1 MTLSENEIQALISG
15 HHSDPFAVLGIH
27 RTSPD
32 LKPKTVLARAL
43 APGAKTLEAFSLKGK
58 SLGHLQPIS
67 DCGLFEGVLKLSER
81 QPVSYS
87 ARNGEHEWFFTDPY
101 SFEPVLGS
109 LDDYLINEGTHKQLF
124 HIMGAHHIRHQS
136 VDGVSFALWA
146 PNASIV
152 ALVGDFNDWDPKR
165 HVMRKRFDTGVW
177 EIFIPNIEAGRA
189 YKFYI
194 KDAAGNSL
202 PLKSD
207 PYAFKSE
214 LRPATASI
222 TTLPFAHKW
231 KDKKHQE
238 YWKNADAR
246 KQPISI
252 YEVHAGS
259 WQRGFNG
266 EFLNWDQ
273 LSDTLI
279 PYVKDMGFTHI
290 EFMPISEH
298 PLDESWGYQTLGLFS
313 PSARFGEPEGLAR
326 FVDNAHRAGL
336 GVLIDWV
343 PAHFPTDEHGL
354 GRFDGTSLYEHDDP
368 RLGFHPDWTTF
379 IYNFS
384 RTEVMSFL
392 VNNALYWTQKYHID
406 GLRVDA
412 VASMLYRD
420 YSRKEGEWLPNE
432 HGGRENWEAVN
443 FLRRVNSEIR
453 AANCGAFTI
462 AEESTSWPGV
472 SHSIEDGGLGF
483 NFKWNMGFMNDT
495 LKYMERDPM
504 YRTHH
509 HDEITFGLV
518 YAFSEA
524 FVLPLSHDEVV
535 HGKGSLLNKMPGD
548 IWRKHA
554 NLRAYYAFMWGYPGK
569 KLLFMGQEFAQNR
582 EWAQSRALDWF
593 HLEDSLHRGCQNLVR
608 DLNKVYCQSPSLYL
622 TDSEGNGFEWAIVDD
637 RRNSVFVWLRRA
649 EGAPT
654 IAIACNFG
662 GEQLFDYE
670 IPLPIDGF
678 WCELINTD
686 ATYYG
691 GSGSGNHGG
700 AECTNG
706 KIKLTLP
713 ALTTIILE
721 HK

>member
-1 MTLSENEIQALISG
+1 MTLSQSEIHALISG
-15 HHSDPFAVLGIH
+15 SHPNPFSLLGLHEVSQGKSNAI
-27 RTSPD
+27 
-32 LKPKTVLARAL
+32 VARAWV
-43 APGAKTLEAFSLKGK
+43 PGASSIEAFTLKGK
-58 SLGHLQPIS
+58 SLGLLNQIHGN
-67 DCGLFEGVLKLSER
+67 GLFEGPLKLKSR
-81 QPVSYS
+81 QPISYS
-87 ARNGEHEWFFTDPY
+87 ARNNGHEWFITDPY
-101 SFEPVLGS
+101 SFEPVLGPI
-109 LDDYLINEGTHKQLF
+109 DDYLINEGSHKQLYDV
-124 HIMGAHHIRHQS
+124 MGAHIMRHQG
-136 VDGVSFALWA
+136 VDGVNFALWA

-165 HVMRKRFDTGVW
+165 HVMRKRFDTGIW
-177 EIFIPNIEAGRA
+177 EIFIPNIGAGRA
-189 YKFYI
+189 YKFFI
-194 KDAAGNSL
+194 KDMNGNTL

-207 PYAFKSE
+207 PYAFQSE

-222 TTLPFAHKW
+222 IAAPIKHEW
-231 KDKKHQE
+231 QDKKHQE
-238 YWKNADAR
+238 FWKNADLK

-279 PYVKDMGFTHI
+279 PYVIDMGFTHI

-298 PLDESWGYQTLGLFS
+298 PLDESWGYQALGLFS
-313 PSARFGEPEGLAR
+313 PSARFGDKDGLAR
-326 FVDNAHRAGL
+326 FVDNAHKAGI

-354 GRFDGTSLYEHDDP
+354 GRFDGTALYEHEDP

-392 VNNALYWTQKYHID
+392 VNNALFWTQKYHID

-420 YSRKEGEWLPNE
+420 YSRKDGEWLPNE
-432 HGGRENWEAVN
+432 QGGRENWEAVN
-443 FLRRVNSEIR
+443 FLRRVNNEIQS
-453 AANCGAFTI
+453 ANYGAFTI

-472 SHSIEDGGLGF
+472 SHSPDNGGLGF

-504 YRTHH
+504 YRTYH

-548 IWRKHA
+548 EWRKHA

-569 KLLFMGQEFAQNR
+569 KLLFMGQEFAQSR

-593 HLEDSLHRGCQNLVR
+593 QLDNPLHAGCQKLIR
-608 DLNKVYCQSPSLYL
+608 DLNRVYRDSPALFS
-622 TDSEGNGFEWAIVDD
+622 TDCDGNGFDWAIVDD
-637 RRNSVFVWLRRA
+637 RKNSVFAWVRRSDD
-649 EGAPT
+649 APL
-654 IAIACNFG
+654 IALVCNFG

-670 IPLPIDGF
+670 IPLPKDGF

-686 ATYYG
+686 ASVYG
-691 GSGSGNHGG
+691 GSGKGNFGG
-700 AECTNG
+700 ADCVNG
-706 KIKLTLP
+706 KIKLTIP